1 MPKPSKTFV
10 WEYASDGS
18 SRAGT
23 TGITLADFIKKTGAR
38 SVARMLPHF
47 PAGDP
52 PASLSTSGTCAYIS
66 EDNIENSCMSLV
78 LGLVEVAAAGQKQ
91 AFVKECCCL
100 GSGIGWCIELKHTR
114 GDTGRRGEGWGRV
127 GGRATGRGW
136 PDPASGLLTEVPT
149 SAAGQRILFCVSSRW
164 VRSRLAGR

>member
-66 EDNIENSCMSLV
+66 EDKVENSCMSLV
-78 LGLVEVAAAGQKQ
+78 LGLVEVAAAGRKQ
-91 AFVKECCCL
+91 AFVKEL
-100 GSGIGWCIELKHTR
+100 SLIHI
-114 GDTGRRGEGWGRV
+114 
-127 GGRATGRGW
+127 
-136 PDPASGLLTEVPT
+136 
-149 SAAGQRILFCVSSRW
+149 
-164 VRSRLAGR
+164 

>member
-10 WEYASDGS
+10 WEYASDGP
-18 SRAGT
+18 SRA
-23 TGITLADFIKKTGAR
+23 GITLADFIKKTGAR

-66 EDNIENSCMSLV
+66 EDKVENSCMSLV
-78 LGLVEVAAAGQKQ
+78 LGLVEVAGRKQ

-100 GSGIGWCIELKHTR
+100 GSGIGWCIEAYERRHRTEGGGLGESRRK
-114 GDTGRRGEGWGRV
+114 GDGK
-127 GGRATGRGW
+127 
-136 PDPASGLLTEVPT
+136 GLAR
-149 SAAGQRILFCVSSRW
+149 SSQRITDRGSDM
-164 VRSRLAGR
+164 